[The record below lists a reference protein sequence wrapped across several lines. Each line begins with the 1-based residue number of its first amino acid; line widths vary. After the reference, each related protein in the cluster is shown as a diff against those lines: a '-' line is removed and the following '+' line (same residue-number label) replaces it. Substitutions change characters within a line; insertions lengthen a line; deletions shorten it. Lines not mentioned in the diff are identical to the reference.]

1 MVNQQIKKIFM
12 CFFNLIYTN
21 ILFLNNLFTDNNYHF
36 YVFRK
41 VFYMDTVLFGGL
53 GFLILCGICFLT
65 IRFIDRSSLKD
76 TNKRLFN
83 YAVLGTLMIAT
94 ILIFRW
100 HSGTYLI
107 SN

>member
-1 MVNQQIKKIFM
+1 M

-83 YAVLGTLMIAT
+83 YAVLGTLIIAT

-107 SN
+107 NN

>member
-1 MVNQQIKKIFM
+1 
-12 CFFNLIYTN
+12 
-21 ILFLNNLFTDNNYHF
+21 
-36 YVFRK
+36 
-41 VFYMDTVLFGGL
+41 MDTVLFGGL

-76 TNKRLFN
+76 RSKRLFN